1 MVINVDALQDKLVEL
16 SQTGTEEQLS
26 QFLIEEVAPLLD
38 EVRELRNRVNFLEI
52 EKTELESKL
61 DEERGP

>member
-16 SQTGTEEQLS
+16 SQTGTEEKLS

-38 EVRELRNRVNFLEI
+38 EIRELRNRVNFLEI